1 MRSALV
7 FLILFLILGSCSS
20 QLPIFNLGIKGRVV
34 FLDPDPMCHFKY
46 SESNEEI
53 LEKLLSADPF
63 DLYDDDYEIA
73 VPYKVVVEVQQRQLP
88 RESHTMKCPRL

>member
-7 FLILFLILGSCSS
+7 FLLLFLGSCSP
-20 QLPIFNLGIKGRVV
+20 LPPILPFEVKGVV
-34 FLDPDPMCHFKY
+34 VITDPDPMCHFKY
-46 SESNEEI
+46 SESSEEL

-73 VPYKVVVEVQQRQLP
+73 VPYKVIVEVQQRQLP

>member
-1 MRSALV
+1 MKYL
-7 FLILFLILGSCSS
+7 LILSFLFLNTCSS
-20 QLPIFNLGIKGRVV
+20 QPPIFDIGIKGRVV

-46 SESNEEI
+46 SESNEEL

-73 VPYKVVVEVQQRQLP
+73 IPYKVVVEVQQRQLP
-88 RESHTMKCPRL
+88 RESHTMKCPRLN